1 MTTRH
6 PPRVALWLL
15 NRILPA
21 GDPLTGDLVEEFG
34 RRRSRLWFWRQTAGA
49 FLARRERNRLPVAP
63 LGLTDEPVDGLATVD
78 RHVRTVNLTASPIYG
93 IGGLGL
99 VALATLVSIMSPAS
113 WLVAV
118 AIVLTGLVLGGA
130 LAYARGRRAASRVPP
145 ASPLTRG

>member
-34 RRRSRLWFWRQTAGA
+34 RRGSRLWFWRQTAGA
-49 FLARRERNRLPVAP
+49 VLARRERNRLPVAP
-63 LGLTDEPVDGLATVD
+63 LGLTDEPVDGLSTVD
-78 RHVRTVNLTASPIYG
+78 RHIRTVNLTASPIHG

-99 VALATLVSIMSPAS
+99 VALATLVSIMSPGS
-113 WLVAV
+113 WLVALV
-118 AIVLTGLVLGGA
+118 ILLTGLLFGGV
-130 LAYARGRRAASRVPP
+130 LAYVRGRRLGAR
-145 ASPLTRG
+145 R

>member
-1 MTTRH
+1 MTKRH

-49 FLARRERNRLPVAP
+49 VLARRERSRRPVPP
-63 LGLTDEPVDGLATVD
+63 LGLADEPIDGLSTVD
-78 RHVRTVNLTASPIYG
+78 RHVRTVNMTASPIYG

-113 WLVAV
+113 WLVALV
-118 AIVLTGLVLGGA
+118 IVLTGLVLGGV
-130 LAYARGRRAASRVPP
+130 LAYVRARRLGAGS
-145 ASPLTRG
+145 

>member
-34 RRRSRLWFWRQTAGA
+34 RRGSPLWFWRQTAGA
-49 FLARRERNRLPVAP
+49 LLARRERNRLPVAP
-63 LGLTDEPVDGLATVD
+63 LGLTDEPLDGLATVD
-78 RHVRTVNLTASPIYG
+78 RRVRTVNLTASPVYG

-99 VALATLVSIMSPAS
+99 VALATLISIMSPAS
-113 WLVAV
+113 WLVALV
-118 AIVLTGLVLGGA
+118 IVLTGLVLGGA
-130 LAYARGRRAASRVPP
+130 LAYARGRRAGSRVPP

>member
-15 NRILPA
+15 NRILPV

-34 RRRSRLWFWRQTAGA
+34 HRGSRLWFWRQTAGA
-49 FLARRERNRLPVAP
+49 ILARRERNRLPVAP
-63 LGLTDEPVDGLATVD
+63 LGLADEPLDGLSTVD
-78 RHVRTVNLTASPIYG
+78 RRVRTVNLTASPIYG

-113 WLVAV
+113 WLVA
-118 AIVLTGLVLGGA
+118 LVILLSGFLLGGA
-130 LAYARGRRAASRVPP
+130 LACVRARRLGARR
-145 ASPLTRG
+145 